1 MGTVLPVGIPQKN
14 RKDMSCGLLPPD
26 LVHHRPSIPWSLSSP
41 SSWPLP
47 AGQLSPFRFFQAP
60 SGPYHSYL
68 HQTKKNILAPPFC
81 WLVLV
86 MLPPLSFLAI
96 FVAVT
101 FPLSLLVGVD
111 VVPPSPFFPAASPPV
126 VLRRW

>member
-1 MGTVLPVGIPQKN
+1 MGTALPVGIPQKN

-68 HQTKKNILAPPFC
+68 HQTKKTYWHLFFVGWFFSCCHLCHFLLFLLLSLFRYRC
-81 WLVLV
+81 WLVL
-86 MLPPLSFLAI
+86 MLSHLRLSFL
-96 FVAVT
+96 
-101 FPLSLLVGVD
+101 PL
-111 VVPPSPFFPAASPPV
+111 
-126 VLRRW
+126 LRPWF